1 MMRVYGNNGRQSV
14 LYVPKNTLAMKGS
27 VGKCYH
33 FDPQNVSVFCL
44 SGISDSKLQWK
55 RPWNAGVDFVVVAQ
69 VRSCID

>member
-44 SGISDSKLQWK
+44 SGISDS
-55 RPWNAGVDFVVVAQ
+55 WNAGVDFVVVAQ